1 MHDVV
6 KGFEPREALRE
17 ALGLVCAMEQLV
29 KESDEMMVLA
39 SVRRRLEYVLDYA
52 TIYKKLEGNTHE

>member
-6 KGFEPREALRE
+6 KGFEPRE

-52 TIYKKLEGNTHE
+52 TIYKKVEMVGNE